1 MPPAT
6 DWTTVFQQATAAAAG
21 SLGAS
26 WNSVS
31 QTAEHSVQMLV
42 DTAAY
47 IEANQSSLSSDDCNL
62 LTSNQ
67 TLAMK
72 NVLLGYE
79 AIGIAAAE
87 QAVAAAWGVVSSAL
101 QSTIGAVLHV

>member
-1 MPPAT
+1 MPAT
-6 DWTTVFQQATAAAAG
+6 DWTTVLKQATTATAT

-26 WNSVS
+26 WTTVS
-31 QTAEHSVQMLV
+31 PTVQHSIQMLA

-47 IEANQSSLSSDDCNL
+47 IEANKDSLTQDDVTL
-62 LTSNQ
+62 LTTNQ

-87 QAVAAAWGVVSSAL
+87 QAVAAAWGVISSAL
-101 QSTIGAVLHV
+101 QTAIGTAVHV

>member
-6 DWTTVFQQATAAAAG
+6 DWTTVSRQATAAAAT

-26 WNSVS
+26 WNAVS

-47 IEANQSSLSSDDCNL
+47 IEANKSSLSSDDCTL

-87 QAVAAAWGVVSSAL
+87 QAVAAAWGIVSSAL
-101 QSTIGAVLHV
+101 QSSMGAVLHV

>member
-1 MPPAT
+1 MTST
-6 DWTTVFQQATAAAAG
+6 DWTTVTKQAAAAVAT

-26 WNSVS
+26 WTTVAP
-31 QTAEHSVQMLV
+31 TAQHSIQMLV

-47 IEANQSSLSSDDCNL
+47 IEANKSSLTPDDCNL
-62 LTSNQ
+62 LTTNQ

-79 AIGIAAAE
+79 AIGIVAAE
-87 QAVAAAWGVVSSAL
+87 QAVAAAWGVISAAL
-101 QSTIGAVLHV
+101 QTTIDAVVHV